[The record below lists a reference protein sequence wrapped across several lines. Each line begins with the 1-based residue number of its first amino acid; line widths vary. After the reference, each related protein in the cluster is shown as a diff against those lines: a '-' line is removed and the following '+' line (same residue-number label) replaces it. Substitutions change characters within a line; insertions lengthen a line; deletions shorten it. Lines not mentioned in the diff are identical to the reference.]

1 METLINKEALVLFF
15 IYAILIILLIL
26 AILIILTIN
35 SQLELHISNLKLS
48 TAENPKV
55 KAKYKIELGIIL
67 FNKIKIFNINTS
79 KMKVDKQN
87 LGKVVK
93 KIQEKDE
100 NYTNKKLINKVI
112 KNLRNMNI
120 EIKKLN
126 LKLQIGVEDAAQTA
140 LLIGVISSII
150 AILLR
155 SKLKEPNKYEVMP
168 IYQNKNILKLEL
180 DCIIRINLANYI
192 YKNIMKGRKKNE
204 RKSSYR
210 KSYAYSN
217 E

>member
-1 METLINKEALVLFF
+1 MFF
-15 IYAILIILLIL
+15 IYAILIIVLIL
-26 AILIILTIN
+26 AILIVLTLN
-35 SQLELHISNLKLS
+35 SKLELHISNLKIS
-48 TAENPKV
+48 TVENPKV

-67 FNKIKIFNINTS
+67 FDKIKIFNIDTS
-79 KMKVDKQN
+79 KMKVNKQN
-87 LGKVVK
+87 LGKAIK

-100 NYTNKKLINKVI
+100 NYTNKKVINEVI
-112 KNLRNMNI
+112 KNLRHMKI
-120 EIKKLN
+120 EVKELN
-126 LKLQIGVEDAAQTA
+126 LNLHFGVEDAAQTA
-140 LLIGVISSII
+140 ILVGITSSII
-150 AILLR
+150 SILL
-155 SKLKEPNKYEVMP
+155 SDKVKNAGKYEIMP

>member
-26 AILIILTIN
+26 AILIVLTLN
-35 SQLELHISNLKLS
+35 SQLELHISNLKVS
-48 TAENPKV
+48 TAEKPKV

-79 KMKVDKQN
+79 KMKVNKQN

-100 NYTNKKLINKVI
+100 NYTNKKLINEVI

-120 EIKKLN
+120 EIKELD
-126 LKLQIGVEDAAQTA
+126 LKLQIGLEDAAQTA
-140 LLIGVISSII
+140 ILIGVISSII

-155 SKLKEPNKYEVMP
+155 SKLKAPNKYEVMP

-180 DCIIRINLANYI
+180 DCIIRLNLANYI

>member
-1 METLINKEALVLFF
+1 MFF

-26 AILIILTIN
+26 AILIVLTLN
-35 SQLELHISNLKLS
+35 SKLELHISNLKIS
-48 TAENPKV
+48 TIENPKV

-67 FNKIKIFNINTS
+67 FDKIKIFNIDTS
-79 KMKVDKQN
+79 KMKVNKQN

-100 NYTNKKLINKVI
+100 NYTNKKILNEVI
-112 KNLRNMNI
+112 KNLRHMEI
-120 EIKKLN
+120 EIKELN
-126 LKLQIGVEDAAQTA
+126 LKLNLGLEDAAQTA
-140 LLIGVISSII
+140 ILVGITSSII
-150 AILLR
+150 AILLKNQMKK
-155 SKLKEPNKYEVMP
+155 SNKYNVTPLYE
-168 IYQNKNILKLEL
+168 NKNILKLEL

-192 YKNIMKGRKKNE
+192 YKNIMKGREKNE

-210 KSYAYSN
+210 KSYAYGN

>member
-1 METLINKEALVLFF
+1 MFF

-26 AILIILTIN
+26 AMLIVLTLN
-35 SQLELHISNLKLS
+35 SKLELHISNLKIS
-48 TAENPKV
+48 TIENPKV

-67 FNKIKIFNINTS
+67 FDKIKIFNIDTS
-79 KMKVDKQN
+79 KTKINKQN

-100 NYTNKKLINKVI
+100 NYTNKKLINEVI
-112 KNLRNMNI
+112 KNLRNI
-120 EIKKLN
+120 KVEIKKLN
-126 LKLQIGVEDAAQTA
+126 SKIYLGLEDAAQTA
-140 LLIGVISSII
+140 ILVGTISSIL
-150 AILLR
+150 AII
-155 SKLKEPNKYEVMP
+155 LKDKVKNPNKYEVIP